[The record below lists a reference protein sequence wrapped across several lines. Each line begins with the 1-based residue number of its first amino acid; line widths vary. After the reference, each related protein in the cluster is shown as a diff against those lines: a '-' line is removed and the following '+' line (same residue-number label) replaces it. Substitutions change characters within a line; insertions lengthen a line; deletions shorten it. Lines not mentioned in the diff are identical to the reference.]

1 MVNVVRMFLALFAV
15 LWYTTSPTGSATVPS
30 LMMSPV
36 VMTPVMNN
44 NHIEIAKPSYFKP
57 LEYNIVKYSD
67 ADVNCLAKNIYF
79 EAGVESTAGKLAVAN
94 VTINRATH
102 ANYPNTICE
111 VVQEGIHYYNAK
123 RDEHFPV
130 RDRCQFSWYCDGL
143 GDNPREG
150 RTWNSAQELAKKVL
164 TNHHDKALID
174 ITDGAT
180 HYHANWMET
189 YPSWSKKKKLVV
201 SIDRHIF
208 YRSKNFSKKM

>member
-15 LWYTTSPTGSATVPS
+15 LWYTASPTGSATVPS
-30 LMMSPV
+30 HMITPV
-36 VMTPVMNN
+36 VYKAD
-44 NHIEIAKPSYFKP
+44 HIEIAKPSYYKP

-94 VTINRATH
+94 VTINRA
-102 ANYPNTICE
+102 ANKNYPNTICG
-111 VVQEGIHYYNAK
+111 VVQEGIHYYNAQK
-123 RDEHFPV
+123 NEHFPV

-143 GDNPREG
+143 LDEPREG
-150 RTWNSAQELAKKVL
+150 KTWESAQELAKKVL
-164 TNHHDKALID
+164 VNHYDKALID

-189 YPSWSKKKKLVV
+189 YPNWSKKKKVMA

-208 YRSKNFSKKM
+208 YKKH